1 MKLIERLIEE
11 GGSDSSS
18 RNFASPNISEN
29 VVRLVGRHFPS
40 YVESDCSKKN
50 IAKMCELSEN
60 ESGGCELSRSN
71 LDSDED
77 IRLTECDC
85 EEYKEIADTIDNI
98 PVNPD
103 IHVVWDNTK
112 RIRNNSTIIVE
123 FTI

>member
-1 MKLIERLIEE
+1 MTRRKALNPDE
-11 GGSDSSS
+11 
-18 RNFASPNISEN
+18 
-29 VVRLVGRHFPS
+29 
-40 YVESDCSKKN
+40 
-50 IAKMCELSEN
+50 IANLFRALSEN

-77 IRLTECDC
+77 IRLSECDC
-85 EEYKEIADTIDNI
+85 EESKEIADKIDNI

-112 RIRNNSTIIVE
+112 RIRNNSTITVE